1 MSKFSRAQDLVFKL
15 VDVADDVTSNGVPMP
30 AEPNARYSIRL
41 VSRMSGI
48 SAHTLR
54 MWERRYG
61 FPEPQRTS
69 GGARRYT
76 EDDVELLK
84 LVARALELGYRPNE
98 VVGKSS
104 DTLRK
109 LVAEQ
114 EAVPS
119 PGGDLPD
126 VERAVERVRDDD
138 LDAVGTEI
146 RRAVAVL
153 GPKQFVTDFA
163 APFVQRVG
171 DRWNAGQLT
180 IGQEHVSSELLAAE
194 LRVLLRAYDTL
205 KGRPRVILTT
215 LPDEHH
221 VLGLTMVALYLAV
234 SGAEARIAGASTP
247 LAEIADLAERTDAD
261 IVGLSLS
268 AASASPRARAQ
279 IAELAGMFPE
289 NVTFW
294 VGGAGTETFDETPP
308 DGVDVVTTWAEIDR
322 ALAAWRGSA

>member
-1 MSKFSRAQDLVFKL
+1 MLRLM
-15 VDVADDVTSNGVPMP
+15 DVQMP
-30 AEPNARYSIRL
+30 VAESNARYSIRL

-61 FPEPQRTS
+61 FPEPERTS

-76 EDDVELLK
+76 EQDVERLK

-98 VVGKSS
+98 VVGKGS

-114 EAVPS
+114 EAVPAV
-119 PGGDLPD
+119 GGDLPD
-126 VERAVERVRDDD
+126 VARAVDRVREDE
-138 LDAVGTEI
+138 LDEVGVEI

-171 DRWNAGQLT
+171 ELWSAGEVT
-180 IGQEHVSSELLAAE
+180 IGQEHLSSELLTTE

-215 LPDEHH
+215 LTDEHH

-234 SGAEARIAGASTP
+234 SGAEARIVGTSTP
-247 LAEIADLAERTDAD
+247 LAEIADLAARTQAD

-268 AASASPRARAQ
+268 SATASPRARAQ
-279 IAELAGMFPE
+279 VAELAEM
-289 NVTFW
+289 
-294 VGGAGTETFDETPP
+294 
-308 DGVDVVTTWAEIDR
+308 
-322 ALAAWRGSA
+322 

>member
-1 MSKFSRAQDLVFKL
+1 MSLTMLRLM
-15 VDVADDVTSNGVPMP
+15 GVQMP
-30 AEPNARYSIRL
+30 AAETNARYSIRL

-61 FPEPQRTS
+61 FPQPQRTS

-98 VVGKSS
+98 VVGKGS

-114 EAVPS
+114 EAVPVE
-119 PGGDLPD
+119 GGDGPD
-126 VERAVERVRDDD
+126 VSRAVARVRE
-138 LDAVGTEI
+138 DALEEVGTEI

-153 GPKQFVTDFA
+153 GPKRFVTEFA
-163 APFVQRVG
+163 APFVEKVG
-171 DRWNAGQLT
+171 ELWNAGELT
-180 IGQEHVSSELLAAE
+180 IGQEHISSELLTTE

-221 VLGLTMVALYLAV
+221 VLGLMMVALYLAV
-234 SGAEARIAGASTP
+234 SGAEARIVGASTP
-247 LAEIADLAERTDAD
+247 LAEIADLAARTSAD

-268 AASASPRARAQ
+268 SAAASPRTRAQ
-279 IAELAGMFPE
+279 VAELASILPE
-289 NVTFW
+289 DVTFW
-294 VGGAGTETFDETPP
+294 AGGAGTSTFRDDPP
-308 DGVDVVTTWAEIDR
+308 EGVEVVMTWTDIDR
-322 ALAAWRGSA
+322 ALADWRGSV

>member
-1 MSKFSRAQDLVFKL
+1 MPP
-15 VDVADDVTSNGVPMP
+15 ADPS
-30 AEPNARYSIRL
+30 ARYSIRL

-61 FPEPQRTS
+61 FPRPERTS

-84 LVARALELGYRPNE
+84 LVSRALELGYRPNE
-98 VVGKSS
+98 VVGKGR

-114 EAVPS
+114 EAVPAVV
-119 PGGDLPD
+119 GGDRPD
-126 VERAVERVRDDD
+126 VERAVEHVRNDELDD
-138 LDAVGTEI
+138 VGTEI

-153 GPKQFVTDFA
+153 GPKGFVTDFA

-171 DRWNAGQLT
+171 DLWNEGELT
-180 IGQEHVSSELLAAE
+180 IGQEHMSSELLTTE

-205 KGRPRVILTT
+205 EGRPRVLLTT

-234 SGAEARIAGASTP
+234 SGAEARIVGASTP
-247 LAEIADLAERTDAD
+247 LAEIADLAARTQAD

-268 AASASPRARAQ
+268 SAMVSPTTRSQ
-279 IAELAGMFPE
+279 MEELAGLLPE
-289 NVTFW
+289 DVIFW
-294 VGGAGTETFDETPP
+294 AGGRGTSALEDDPP
-308 DGVDVVTTWAEIDR
+308 DGVDLVATWPQIDR
-322 ALAAWRGSA
+322 ALARWRGSV